1 MADKTRI
8 EWVRNAEGD
17 KGATWNVVTGC
28 SLISPG
34 CSQCYAMRIAGT
46 RLKNHPSRAGLTR
59 DTRSGPVWTGEVRF
73 NEMWLEQPLRWKK
86 PRAIFVAAHG
96 DLFHPGVSD
105 EVLDKIFAVMA
116 LTPQHTY
123 QVLTKRSGRMRA
135 YVSDISQERTEARL
149 AAMRALS
156 KNPKVSLPEWPL
168 KNVWLGVSVED
179 QRRAN
184 DRIPDLLMTPAAI
197 RWISAEPLLGEI
209 YLAAIPM
216 TLPWRVESG
225 TYNALD
231 GVWTAAA
238 GEMDCE
244 NRASETELPKLDWVV
259 VGGENAPDALPML
272 PRWARSLRDQCAA
285 AKRPFFFK
293 QWGTWHTNAILMSTG
308 EAVFRQFTSY
318 EQWVAKAATWIR
330 GGICLDNEGRNL
342 KCGKDMKEAEAA
354 GRFPVTIM
362 HRMSKRQSGNLLDG
376 RTHEELP
383 VTAGTDN
390 WSPLPPQLQQHDE

>member
-8 EWVRNAEGD
+8 EWVRNSEGH

-28 SLISPG
+28 SLASPG
-34 CSQCYAMRIAGT
+34 CLRCYAMRLAGT
-46 RLKNHPSRAGLTR
+46 RLKHHPSRIGLTEE
-59 DTRSGPVWTGEVRF
+59 TRSGPVWTGEVRF
-73 NEMWLEQPLRWKK
+73 NEEWLEQPLRWKK

-96 DLFHPGVSD
+96 DLFHPGVPD
-105 EVLDKIFAVMA
+105 EVLDQIFAVMA
-116 LTPQHTY
+116 LSPQHTY
-123 QVLTKRSGRMRA
+123 QVLTKRAGRMRA
-135 YVSDISQERTEARL
+135 YVSDDSQARMDARQ
-149 AAMRALS
+149 AAMRGLS
-156 KNPKVSLPEWPL
+156 KDPKVSFPGWPL
-168 KNVWLGVSVED
+168 KNVWLGISVED

-184 DRIPDLLMTPAAI
+184 ERIPDLLMTPAAI
-197 RWISAEPLLGEI
+197 RWISAEPLIGGIL
-209 YLAAIPM
+209 LDAIPM
-216 TLPWRVESG
+216 QVPGTDEHGTLSALEGILTPSAGGAGVE
-225 TYNALD
+225 D
-231 GVWTAAA
+231 RTA
-238 GEMDCE
+238 
-244 NRASETELPKLDWVV
+244 ETKLPKLDWVV

-285 AKRPFFFK
+285 SQTAFFFK

-342 KCGKDMKEAEAA
+342 KCGKDMKAAEEA

-376 RTHEELP
+376 RTHEEFP
-383 VTAGTDN
+383 ITA
-390 WSPLPPQLQQHDE
+390 